1 MGKVIR
7 FKLNGKP
14 VSIYVE
20 NNELLLNVLREKLG
34 VVSPKYGCGIGE
46 CGACTVLV
54 DGEPVLSC
62 LTLAIEVDGKE
73 VTTVEGLAKGGELDI
88 VQRAF
93 IEEGA
98 IQCGYCTPGFILMA
112 KKLLEENPDPD
123 EGYIREY
130 IRGNLCRCTGYINV
144 VRAIKRAAEELKFH
158 ISRAKQT
165 R

>member
-34 VVSPKYGCGIGE
+34 VISPKYGCGIGE

-165 R
+165 Q

>member
-1 MGKVIR
+1 VGKVIR
-7 FKLNGKP
+7 FKLNGRP

-73 VTTVEGLAKGGELDI
+73 VTTVEGLAKDSELDI

-123 EGYIREY
+123 EDYIREY
-130 IRGNLCRCTGYINV
+130 IRGNLCRCTGYVNI

-158 ISRAKQT
+158 VSRAKQT
-165 R
+165 Q